1 MILQIPGGVYFGGHP
16 EAWRRRLTIPD
27 AGRVYL
33 HIPRD
38 LPHTPL
44 CEKGEPVRIGSPVAA
59 FEDGS
64 CLYASVSGTFDGF
77 FMLRDELYAGITDNT
92 QRMAIPVM
100 EPENRPLQDLP
111 KEDLLTAIRK
121 LRIIDTRRGRRLSKT
136 LEAGTGEARRILVDL
151 TDAVAWSFTNYA
163 FALQN
168 TKDILGGAKV
178 LCCLLNA
185 AKIVLITDAARQKV
199 KKAIREQAADESLFS
214 VAEVGARYPV
224 CDRTLMA
231 AIYNQTSAAAS
242 KELFF
247 VSGQTCAALF
257 RGLMTGFAHTEQIL
271 TAAGPGFESPCVLT
285 IPYGTTWKA
294 VLRFCGYKGDPF
306 ETHVNSPIN
315 GSPSVGIC
323 RPEQECVFAIEKQ
336 NKKTGRCLSCGL
348 CADAC
353 PAGLR
358 PFRILTAKHYE
369 TVKEMTSRC
378 LRCGCCSH
386 VCPSDIPLETMI
398 GKYIGKE
405 DDGRA

>member
-33 HIPRD
+33 HVPRD
-38 LPHTPL
+38 LSHTPL

-64 CLYASVSGTFDGF
+64 YLYATVSGTFDGF

-100 EPENRPLQDLP
+100 EPETRPLQDIP
-111 KEDLLTAIRK
+111 KDDLLNAAQT
-121 LRIIDTRRGRRLSKT
+121 LGIIDTRRGRPLWKT
-136 LEAGTGEARRILVDL
+136 LAARPEDARRILVDL

-168 TKDILGGAKV
+168 MQDILGGAKV
-178 LCCLLNA
+178 LCSLLNA

-199 KKAIREQAADESLFS
+199 KKAVQEQTADESLFS

-231 AIYNQTSAAAS
+231 AIYNQTSAAALE
-242 KELFF
+242 KMFF

-271 TAAGPGFESPCVLT
+271 TAAGPGFESPCVVQV
-285 IPYGTTWKA
+285 PYGTTWKTI
-294 VLRFCGYKGDPF
+294 LRFCGFKGDPF
-306 ETHVNSPIN
+306 VTHVNSPVN

-323 RPEQECVFAIEKQ
+323 RPEQDCVFAIG
-336 NKKTGRCLSCGL
+336 KTAKNPGRCLSCGL

-369 TVKEMTSRC
+369 TVKEMTSKC
-378 LRCGCCSH
+378 LQCGCCSY
-386 VCPSDIPLETMI
+386 VCPSNIPLEAMI
-398 GKYIGKE
+398 GKYIGRE
-405 DDGRA
+405 GDGHA